1 MPRSGRPQETQGEG
15 GGLDGEWYGRWAV
28 GTAGS
33 ARLKIV
39 GNTLFALYTDHAGGM
54 TGRTWLLEARMLDG
68 GQLVG
73 SWVQVGNPRDTGPFI
88 GRIVDDERI
97 DGVWSW
103 DGRGRWDFRRRLG
116 AKATA
121 IDSAPSRPR

>member
-1 MPRSGRPQETQGEG
+1 VQ
-15 GGLDGEWYGRWAV
+15 V
-28 GTAGS
+28 S

-39 GNTLFALYTDHAGGM
+39 GNTLFALYTDHAGSM
-54 TGRTWLLEARMLDG
+54 TGRTWLLEARMLGG

-73 SWVQVGNPRDTGPFI
+73 SWVQAGNPRDAGPFI

-103 DGRGRWDFRRRLG
+103 DGSGRWDFRRRLG
-116 AKATA
+116 GKSTNV
-121 IDSAPSRPR
+121 DSTPSRPR